1 MHDWNEF
8 KRSHL
13 ASLQIDPAR
22 EADIVD
28 EIAQHLDQRYEE
40 LRARRVTEDE
50 ARRLLMEELREPE
63 GLSMQM
69 SRLRQA
75 HSPRPLT
82 SSTRRGRS
90 FEGLWRDLRIA
101 VRTLSKTPAFTATA
115 VLTLALAIGA
125 NTAIFSVID
134 TVLLAPLV
142 FPESDRLVS
151 IRASAP

>member
-1 MHDWNEF
+1 MHDWGELI
-8 KRSHL
+8 RSHL

-40 LRARRVTEDE
+40 LRARGVAEDQ
-50 ARRLLMEELREPE
+50 ARRLLTEELREPE
-63 GLSMQM
+63 ALSMQM

-82 SSTRRGRS
+82 PSTGRGVI
-90 FEGLWRDLRIA
+90 FDGLWRDLRIA
-101 VRTLSKTPAFTATA
+101 VRTLSKTPVFTAAA

-134 TVLLAPLV
+134 AVLLDPLV
-142 FPESDRLVS
+142 FPES
-151 IRASAP
+151 